1 MISDNKKE
9 VDTHMATLT
18 PYAEF
23 KSSISGSDDRH
34 RKVVY
39 SCRDLNNKLKTT
51 DRYID
56 QFLPFRMI
64 KEVSHFFEYLMPAEL
79 SKKIEVLRKEK
90 IKDLYN

>member
-18 PYAEF
+18 PYDEF
-23 KSSISGSDDRH
+23 KSSISGFDDRH

-79 SKKIEVLRKEK
+79 SKRIEVLRKEK